1 MSTGTLPSIADDKTI
16 PSEYGPVF
24 DIRSGF
30 FGDDADPKERR
41 EMAGI
46 RIGVESLRVAFM
58 PSQRRACCPALMPSE
73 ASDAIRGRCVGS
85 PSRTMYLTSQIELQ
99 RAFPGEFGRE
109 REFQNAGINLW
120 RRERQ

>member
-1 MSTGTLPSIADDKTI
+1 MSAGTLLSIADDKTI

-46 RIGVESLRVAFM
+46 RIGVESLRGRLYAE
-58 PSQRRACCPALMPSE
+58 PAAGVLPR
-73 ASDAIRGRCVGS
+73 SDAQRSHWLSSGS
-85 PSRTMYLTSQIELQ
+85 VWAE
-99 RAFPGEFGRE
+99 
-109 REFQNAGINLW
+109 
-120 RRERQ
+120 